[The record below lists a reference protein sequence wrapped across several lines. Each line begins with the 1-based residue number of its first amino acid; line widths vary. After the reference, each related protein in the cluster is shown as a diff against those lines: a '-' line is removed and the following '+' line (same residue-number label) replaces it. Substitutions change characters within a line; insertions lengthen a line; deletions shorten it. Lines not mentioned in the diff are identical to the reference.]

1 MTLARVLFSKKIFI
15 LLFLCWN
22 AVFFLQANNVHPY
35 NEQEVISRIKQMKD
49 GAVEARYTSIVRA
62 YLKRYL
68 SYSRPGSEVILGRS
82 IMYFPM
88 FEEYLKESELPDDLK
103 YLSVVESALRP
114 KAVSRAGAVGLW
126 QFMPATARE
135 VGLSINK
142 YVDERRD
149 PEKSTKAAMKYLKQ
163 QYNRFG
169 SWELALAAYNGGS
182 GTVSRAIKRGRSKD
196 FWRIRNYLP
205 KETRNY
211 VPAYIAACYLGK
223 FYDEHELTPKYP
235 DLDRQMVSSMTVYNY
250 LAFSTIAKITGL
262 SLEEI
267 KFLNPAYKKNFIPNS
282 SKGNTLRL
290 PSRVFSNMEAYFEAK
305 QPDSGAKINEA
316 TLIASLAAD
325 IPNKDLFYNKVT
337 YLVKEGETIDSLAKV
352 YKIKHQYIRA
362 WNMMTYHQT
371 LTAGQE
377 LLLYGVV
384 LQEVQAPVEPIVV
397 VEKIEEF
404 EELPTTPID
413 EVEEEKILAPNTFER
428 DEYLYYTV
436 QPNENLSQIAEKLEE
451 VSVRDIMILN
461 NFRGT
466 QIPRAGREIKV
477 RKL

>member
-1 MTLARVLFSKKIFI
+1 MTLSRNLFLKRTFI
-15 LLFLCWN
+15 LFFLCWN
-22 AVFFLQANNVHPY
+22 AVLLQANDVHPY
-35 NEQEVISRIKQMKD
+35 NEQEIIARIKQMKD

-88 FEEYLKESELPDDLK
+88 FEEYLEENELPDDLK

-126 QFMPATARE
+126 QFMPPTARE
-135 VGLSINK
+135 VGLKIDK

-149 PEKSTKAAMKYLKQ
+149 PEKSTKAAMKYLKM

-223 FYDEHELTPKYP
+223 FYEEHELTPKYP
-235 DLDRQMVSSMTVYNY
+235 ELDRQMISSMTVYNY
-250 LAFSTIAKITGL
+250 LAFPTIAKITGL
-262 SLEEI
+262 TLEEI
-267 KFLNPAYKKNFIPNS
+267 KFLNPAYKRNFLPNN

-290 PSRVFSNMEAYFEAK
+290 PTRVFSNMEAYFEAK
-305 QPDSGAKINEA
+305 QPDSGNKVSEE
-316 TLIASLAAD
+316 TLVASLAAD
-325 IPNKDLFYNKVT
+325 IPTKELYYNKVT
-337 YLVKEGETIDSLAKV
+337 YLVKEGETLDSLAKV
-352 YKIKHQYIRA
+352 YQIKHQYIRA
-362 WNMMTYHQT
+362 WNRMTYNSK
-371 LTAGQE
+371 LTPGQE
-377 LLLYGVV
+377 LVLYGVV
-384 LQEVQAPVEPIVV
+384 LQEAVVPEEPVVV
-397 VEKIEEF
+397 VEKVEEF

-413 EVEEEKILAPNTFER
+413 KVDEKVLPPNTFER
-428 DEYLYYTV
+428 EEYLYYTV
-436 QPNENLSQIAEKLEE
+436 QPNENLNQIAEKLEE